1 MNKINKLY
9 IALFIII
16 IITQCIT
23 IIYVSNIS
31 RVSNNQIDN
40 DLIKESKEVF
50 ANLKTVINQLEKYNS
65 NKDRVD
71 IETVIDKDESI
82 YDLPF
87 FEFEVI
93 ESPRTMYLKKSTTL
107 KAYPYQEA
115 DDINNVYP
123 NYVAVYSV
131 VKNMNAEEWALIEF
145 IDYSYAGKTAFGYVR
160 FDDLISKDYT
170 DYLVCNKESINDL
183 YIGDYIEKAISLLGR
198 DYKRIKNELE
208 WIYEY
213 EGISIKINPTSNTI
227 ESITITTKGYKTEEN
242 VGIGDNAL
250 KAIKLYKNS
259 YKMNNKNILYKHLP
273 ETVFELEERYVIQL
287 GYDTE
292 DLNEQSKIDYIS
304 LYFVDNIY
312 E

>member
-107 KAYPYQEA
+107 KAYPYKEA

-227 ESITITTKGYKTEEN
+227 ESITITTKGYETEQN